1 MNYIEEAINSE
12 LLSDQLFNDSILE
25 QMDVERDFM
34 LACLENN
41 IILEAEAPES
51 DKKSNWLKTI
61 IENIKNIFN
70 KFIQNVQDLF
80 KNDEKWIADN
90 IPKLKDLDFNGLKV
104 DIIPYWKLD
113 EKKITATL
121 NSLQKEVNNM
131 KYGDARLRNLQDR
144 EDVEN
149 SGEFKKYIRKNGN
162 FADGIKSYFKTGEN
176 NEPKPVKL
184 EGDSLKIICVNQM
197 SRYVNEY
204 NSTLLPSLKSSYNNF
219 NNMLSRIE
227 KEISRNKP
235 VGESF
240 CVIENAYYT
249 DTELTLCM
257 NYNTLFEAD
266 GDNNTQPKSNE
277 QNKTENKNTTDKSTL
292 NKVEDTSDKN
302 DNNNSNQSNT
312 NDTNNNTNKDGNTQ
326 YYTYLKHVV
335 QLNQLAIAA
344 ALTACEE
351 RYRAYMSVLR
361 GVVAARGSKK

>member
-25 QMDVERDFM
+25 QMDIERDFM

-41 IILEAEAPES
+41 IILEAETPES
-51 DKKSNWLKTI
+51 DKKGNWLKII
-61 IENIKNIFN
+61 IENIKRIFT
-70 KFIQNVQDLF
+70 KFIEKAKDLF
-80 KNDEKWIADN
+80 KNDEKWISDN

-104 DIIPYWKLD
+104 DIIPYWKID
-113 EKKITATL
+113 SREITSVL
-121 NSLQKEVNNM
+121 SSLQKEVNNI
-131 KYGDARLRNLQDR
+131 KYGDARLKDLQDR
-144 EDVEN
+144 EKVEN
-149 SGEFKKYIRKNGN
+149 SGQFKKYVRKNGN

-184 EGDSLKIICVNQM
+184 ENDQLKIICVNQM

-204 NSTLLPSLKSSYNNF
+204 NSTLLPSLKSSYDNF
-219 NNMLSRIE
+219 NNMLNKIE

-266 GDNNTQPKSNE
+266 GANTTQPKSNE
-277 QNKTENKNTTDKSTL
+277 QKKPENKDTVDKSSL
-292 NKVEDTSDKN
+292 NKVEDTSKN
-302 DNNNSNQSNT
+302 SNNNSNN
-312 NDTNNNTNKDGNTQ
+312 NDNTNNNTNKDGNTQ